1 MPETAKRLIVY
12 DLDGT
17 LADTGAD
24 IAQSANHMLKT
35 MERPLL
41 CSETV
46 IPKIGWGLRKLVAG
60 CLETEDT
67 GLIEQ
72 GMKLYREHHAK
83 HLLDHTQLYP
93 SAEALLQYFSE
104 RKQAIITNKPNP
116 FTLQILTGLGV
127 ADYFGDVI
135 PGNSDFPKKPD
146 PSGLKSLLT
155 KYRIKPAET
164 VFVGDSH
171 IDVETAKA
179 AGVLAVAVL
188 HGFGERTQLAA
199 SGPEQIVRNLEELLE
214 LAKQEQW

>member
-24 IAQSANHMLKT
+24 ITQSANHMLKV
-35 MERPLL
+35 MERSPL
-41 CSETV
+41 SAEAV
-46 IPKIGWGLRKLVAG
+46 IPKIGRGLRQLVAD
-60 CLETEDT
+60 CLETEDA
-67 GLIEQ
+67 GLIER
-72 GMKLYREHHAK
+72 GMKLYREHHVK

-93 SAEALLQYFSE
+93 SAEALLQHFAE

-116 FTLQILTGLGV
+116 FTMQILTGLGV
-127 ADYFGDVI
+127 ADYFSDVI
-135 PGNSDFPKKPD
+135 SGNSDFPKKPD

-155 KYRIKPAET
+155 KYRIKPAQT
-164 VFVGDSH
+164 VFIGDSH

-188 HGFGERTQLAA
+188 HGFGRRESLAA
-199 SGPEQIVRNLEELLE
+199 SGPEQIVHNLEALLE
-214 LAKQEQW
+214 LVKREEW